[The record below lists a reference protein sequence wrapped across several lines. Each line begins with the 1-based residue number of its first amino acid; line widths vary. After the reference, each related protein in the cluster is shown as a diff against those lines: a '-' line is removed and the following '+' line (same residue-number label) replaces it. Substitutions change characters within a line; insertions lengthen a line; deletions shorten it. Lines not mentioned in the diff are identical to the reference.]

1 VEYAEEPR
9 KWWVELQNK
18 ARKVTLA
25 KENIKEEKWSLDRQ
39 ETDIASKEKLLIR
52 WGELLVGR
60 EHRSA
65 EKEK

>member
-25 KENIKEEKWSLDRQ
+25 KENIKEEK
-39 ETDIASKEKLLIR
+39 
-52 WGELLVGR
+52 
-60 EHRSA
+60 
-65 EKEK
+65 